1 MQYRMLGLSGLRVSL
16 MSLGSGGAKRLG
28 QADCLTQVQQTAIVR
43 CALDLGVNLI
53 DTSATYGDSEI
64 ILGKALRGVPR
75 DSYHLSTKWAP
86 RVNGKLAEDPQLLVD
101 SVEQS
106 LRRLGTDHVEIMFF
120 HGPMAEEYASI
131 VERFYPTMDR
141 LRE

>member
-86 RVNGKLAEDPQLLVD
+86 RVNGKLAEDPPAP
-101 SVEQS
+101 
-106 LRRLGTDHVEIMFF
+106 RRLRGAESAATRDGPRRDHVFPRPNGGRVRI
-120 HGPMAEEYASI
+120 HRRTVLPDYG
-131 VERFYPTMDR
+131 
-141 LRE
+141 